1 MITYRVNTNK
11 PRIKYVISKIVS
23 EKCIR
28 EKNWNVK
35 LSIRLHSELVMY
47 ACTVLSS
54 YWFYKLPSNYSLC
67 YEMFQLI
74 THNPFIPIT
83 VNFISFCKSFQSY
96 TITFSVKFRTTV
108 SLFIQIF
115 IKCQYFLVPSN
126 LDTVLLN
133 TKGIVLIQGYQ
144 TGSSLAQ

>member
-1 MITYRVNTNK
+1 MY
-11 PRIKYVISKIVS
+11 SG
-23 EKCIR
+23 
-28 EKNWNVK
+28 KNWTVK
-35 LSIRLHSELVMY
+35 LYIRLLSELVRY

-54 YWFYKLPSNYSLC
+54 YWFYKLPSNYSFC

-74 THNPFIPIT
+74 THNPFIYIT
-83 VNFISFCKSFQSY
+83 VSFISFCKSFQTY
-96 TITFSVKFRTTV
+96 TITCSIKFRTTV

-133 TKGIVLIQGYQ
+133 TKGTVLIQGSQ